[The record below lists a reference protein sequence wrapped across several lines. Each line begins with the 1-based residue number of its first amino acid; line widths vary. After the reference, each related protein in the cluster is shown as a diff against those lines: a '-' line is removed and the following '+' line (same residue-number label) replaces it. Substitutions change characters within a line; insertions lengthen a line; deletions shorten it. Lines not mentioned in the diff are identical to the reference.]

1 MLAPVV
7 NAEDI
12 LAGRQPAGALSAKAL
27 NDSTF
32 QAELNLPTSYFLG
45 LLTHPIPY
53 PLWQPAVDELGSRH
67 VRAGSLVSNG
77 AYRLEQWQLR
87 SRIVLDKNPHYR
99 LADEGS
105 VDEGIFYPLEGGK
118 TEVNRIRARAQD

>member
-12 LAGRQPAGALSAKAL
+12 LAGRQPPGALGVKAL

-32 QAELNLPTSYFLG
+32 QVELKHPTSYFLG
-45 LLTHPIPY
+45 LLTHPITY
-53 PLWQPAVDELGSRH
+53 PLWQPAVDELGSPH

-77 AYRLEQWQLR
+77 AYRLEQSQLR

-99 LADEGS
+99 LADEVI
-105 VDEGIFYPLEGGK
+105 VDVVIFYPLEV
-118 TEVNRIRARAQD
+118 EVN